1 MVRDQYVFKHFHCK
15 NYLGGLN
22 MIKQIE
28 AELFLK
34 ADLTV
39 GYVNGA

>member
-1 MVRDQYVFKHFHCK
+1 
-15 NYLGGLN
+15 

-39 GYVNGA
+39 GYVNGAWHKTAGL